1 MYDWFSWSKQ
11 LKCEDKDIGEYF
23 KSYMSFYILYSM
35 VIIKEVLYW
44 HVIYLLKIKIYL
56 LNLDLEKI
64 RERIYVKGECFLQ
77 NIINNVYLENNSGI
91 NMEQLTGRS
100 HTASTIVDKSDDSTD
115 LARKLLFL
123 SIYHEKIFEAVAVV
137 NNSMEFCIPLIML
150 SCLLHLIV
158 TPYFLLAKIISDDTD
173 IYYICLQSIW
183 FMGHVGR
190 VLIIVEPCQSCINE
204 HNKTSSVISDML
216 TYEVDDTIKKGMT
229 MFSLQFNRW
238 KLRFSSCGFFKIS
251 RALLTS
257 IAGAVTTYLV
267 ILFQFNTT

>member
-1 MYDWFSWSKQ
+1 
-11 LKCEDKDIGEYF
+11 
-23 KSYMSFYILYSM
+23 
-35 VIIKEVLYW
+35 
-44 HVIYLLKIKIYL
+44 
-56 LNLDLEKI
+56 
-64 RERIYVKGECFLQ
+64 
-77 NIINNVYLENNSGI
+77 
-91 NMEQLTGRS
+91 
-100 HTASTIVDKSDDSTD
+100 
-115 LARKLLFL
+115 
-123 SIYHEKIFEAVAVV
+123 
-137 NNSMEFCIPLIML
+137 MEFCIPLIML

-183 FMGHVGR
+183 FIGHIGR

-204 HNKTSSVISDML
+204 HHKTSSVISDML